1 VVKVALWGGGNAAR
15 SLSFFYG
22 KNGGEEEKKRE
33 KMDIKSKLC
42 ARAREILYILSL
54 Y

>member
-1 VVKVALWGGGNAAR
+1 MPR
-15 SLSFFYG
+15 TLSFFYG

-42 ARAREILYILSL
+42 AREIYIYYILSL

>member
-1 VVKVALWGGGNAAR
+1 MPR

-33 KMDIKSKLC
+33 KMDVKSKLC
-42 ARAREILYILSL
+42 AREREIFNYSL
-54 Y
+54 FTR